1 MRPPAPPL
9 FYALRP
15 SSFHPAG
22 TSSGSS
28 NPHAMQ
34 AAIVQALLRHGANP
48 NKAFPCDPH
57 RPMDQVPLVSM
68 DWKPEDAACMV
79 ALLQGG
85 LDPRPQTS
93 NGVTILHKAMT
104 MPFAAALQCVRLLV
118 ANPLTDVNV
127 SVIGLGTPLHMACL
141 RKKNL
146 QVSYCHSAT
155 STGASG
161 RQRASP
167 K

>member
-1 MRPPAPPL
+1 M
-9 FYALRP
+9 
-15 SSFHPAG
+15 
-22 TSSGSS
+22 
-28 NPHAMQ
+28 
-34 AAIVQALLRHGANP
+34 QALLRHGANP

-118 ANPLTDVNV
+118 ANPLTDVNLHHP
-127 SVIGLGTPLHMACL
+127 IAGTRLHVACL
-141 RKKNL
+141 ASNIPL
-146 QVSYCHSAT
+146 ISALLNAGGGPYHT
-155 STGASG
+155 ANWPHASTACAWHANATAAADASSSHVG
-161 RQRASP
+161 GGHAAPQKQRAR
-167 K
+167 